1 MRPKTRRCRDLRGHS
16 RHWHFL
22 SWLRE
27 HKSTG
32 CSGQR
37 ESRES
42 GWEGTSKRVAEVWRD
57 DPTHGR
63 LSLEEHLGQKWPLVT
78 TPVTSNSLEFH
89 SARDDTDLE
98 TVRNNTVGPSE
109 VLIQHMC
116 GKANNLHFNK
126 HSRACID
133 RIPDPTWKMTG

>member
-16 RHWHFL
+16 RHWHSL
-22 SWLRE
+22 SRLRGE

-42 GWEGTSKRVAEVWRD
+42 GWEGTSERVAEVWRD

-133 RIPDPTWKMTG
+133 RIYLIPLGK